1 MKTLNLTRGY
11 LVRLIPCWI
20 VFIVSFSL
28 PALADEFHY
37 INILVGERS
46 AGMAGAYTAISD
58 DPSGCYYNPAGL
70 AYTGGTTLSASV
82 NAYHGS
88 RLLYKDVLPGTDGVR
103 HDFEQTSSALLP
115 NFFGIVQPLGSGKL
129 GLSYAVPD
137 AILRDQEQTFLNIT
151 SDYAGI
157 DITSYSLNM
166 NDVDKTYLFG
176 PSYAWKYS
184 DSLAFG
190 GTLYVHYRDRDV
202 ITNHFLV
209 YSDNDFEWQNYYESS
224 KEWGL
229 KPILGVMVT
238 PIDKL
243 SIGLS
248 ASRIKILSAENRTQ
262 RITKMRADSADYETP
277 PPLVVIE
284 NNDKRKFPFTTTL
297 GMAYFASPTL
307 LFSGDIS
314 YYDKVSDTQKR
325 IVNIALGTEYYI
337 NEKLALR
344 GGLYTN
350 NANTPKLSSSIA
362 NQNEHIDLYG
372 LSLSLTSFTRS
383 SSVSLGLN
391 YAFGTGDAQAIAD
404 DVTVNDIELRNLT
417 VFISATYNS

>member
-1 MKTLNLTRGY
+1 MKTSIWISSHLY
-11 LVRLIPCWI
+11 RLILCGI
-20 VFIVSFSL
+20 LSVVFCCL

-37 INILVGERS
+37 VNILVGERS
-46 AGMAGAYTAISD
+46 AGMGGAYTAISD

-70 AYTGGTTLSASV
+70 VYAPGTSLSASV

-88 RLLYKDVLPGTDGVR
+88 TLLYKDVLTGTDGVK

-115 NFFGIVQPLGSGKL
+115 NFFGIIQPLGRGML

-137 AILRDQEQTFLNIT
+137 AILRDQEQTFSNIA
-151 SDYAGI
+151 SSYAGV
-157 DITSYSLNM
+157 DITTYTLNM
-166 NDVDKTYLFG
+166 NDVDKTYNFG
-176 PSYAWKYS
+176 PSYAWKHS

-190 GTLYVHYRDRDV
+190 VTLYAHYRDRDM

-209 YSDNDFEWQNYYESS
+209 YNDDDFEWQNYYESS

-229 KPILGVMVT
+229 HPILGVMYT

-243 SIGLS
+243 SIGLR
-248 ASRIKILSAENRTQ
+248 ASRIKILSADNRTQ
-262 RITKMRADSADYETP
+262 RITKMREGSPDYETP
-277 PPLVVIE
+277 PPLTVTE
-284 NNDKRKFPFTTTL
+284 NSDKRKFPFTTTL
-297 GMAYFASPTL
+297 GVAYFVSPIL
-307 LFSGDIS
+307 LFSGDIT

-350 NANTPKLSSSIA
+350 AAHTPKLSSSIA
-362 NQNEHIDLYG
+362 NQDEHIDLYG

-383 SSVSLGLN
+383 SSVSLGLG
-391 YAFGTGDAQAIAD
+391 YAFGDGDAQAIAD
-404 DVTVNDIELRNLT
+404 NTTVHDIELRNLT
-417 VFISATYNS
+417 IFISATYTQ

>member
-1 MKTLNLTRGY
+1 MPVK
-11 LVRLIPCWI
+11 P
-20 VFIVSFSL
+20 
-28 PALADEFHY
+28 
-37 INILVGERS
+37 
-46 AGMAGAYTAISD
+46 
-58 DPSGCYYNPAGL
+58 
-70 AYTGGTTLSASV
+70 
-82 NAYHGS
+82 
-88 RLLYKDVLPGTDGVR
+88 
-103 HDFEQTSSALLP
+103 
-115 NFFGIVQPLGSGKL
+115 FF
-129 GLSYAVPD
+129 
-137 AILRDQEQTFLNIT
+137 
-151 SDYAGI
+151 
-157 DITSYSLNM
+157 
-166 NDVDKTYLFG
+166 
-176 PSYAWKYS
+176 
-184 DSLAFG
+184 
-190 GTLYVHYRDRDV
+190 
-202 ITNHFLV
+202 
-209 YSDNDFEWQNYYESS
+209 SDNDFEWQNYDESS

-262 RITKMRADSADYETP
+262 RITKMREDSADYETP

-284 NNDKRKFPFTTTL
+284 NNDKRKFPFTATL

-325 IVNIALGTEYYI
+325 VVNIALGTEYYI